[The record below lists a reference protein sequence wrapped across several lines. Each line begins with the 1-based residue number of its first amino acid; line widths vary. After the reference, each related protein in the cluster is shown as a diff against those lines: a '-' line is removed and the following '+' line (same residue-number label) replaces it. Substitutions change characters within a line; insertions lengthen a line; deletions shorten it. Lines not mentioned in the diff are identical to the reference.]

1 MTEPTFNTG
10 FNRLTTYNTT
20 PMIWTSGTYIPI
32 DINKPIDMDKKMDK
46 KEEPIKELP
55 SSGSLGGGK
64 SSTANLVAKRLNFRR
79 FSSGDFMRNI
89 ALEMGISIN
98 EVNLKAQTNKSIDEK
113 IDEQVR
119 KAGELEKIVI
129 DSRLAFHWIPESFK
143 VYFDP

>member
-1 MTEPTFNTG
+1 
-10 FNRLTTYNTT
+10 
-20 PMIWTSGTYIPI
+20 
-32 DINKPIDMDKKMDK
+32 
-46 KEEPIKELP
+46 
-55 SSGSLGGGK
+55 
-64 SSTANLVAKRLNFRR
+64 
-79 FSSGDFMRNI
+79 MRNI